1 MFKFILFIALP
12 SVRRACRDLNM
23 ATKLKQFVVFFFC
36 LGAFLL
42 QACASSSE
50 SDRDVRFHFFADNF
64 DRPFQSIDTIQ
75 SGALLGQVNG
85 KLDSIELSSVNR
97 IVLTGESFTGTGLLV
112 GFFAGYSLGYLL
124 SDDPSKTEGFAAI
137 GPQWTRAEIAFLAA
151 LGGGL
156 FGALVGGAAGT
167 DVVHEISGFRIETK
181 IALVQSLIRQQ
192 LERQQRK

>member
-1 MFKFILFIALP
+1 MTTNP
-12 SVRRACRDLNM
+12 
-23 ATKLKQFVVFFFC
+23 KQYVVFFFC

-50 SDRDVRFHFFADNF
+50 SGHDVRFHFLAGNVDK
-64 DRPFQSIDTIQ
+64 PFQSIDTIR
-75 SGALLGQVNG
+75 SGVLLGQVNG
-85 KLDSIELSSVNR
+85 KPDSIELSSVNR

-124 SDDPSKTEGFAAI
+124 SDDPPKTEGFEI
-137 GPQWTRAEIAFLAA
+137 VPQWTRAEIAFLAA

-156 FGALVGGAAGT
+156 LGALVGAAAGG

>member
-1 MFKFILFIALP
+1 MT
-12 SVRRACRDLNM
+12 
-23 ATKLKQFVVFFFC
+23 TKPKQYVVFFFC

-50 SDRDVRFHFFADNF
+50 SGHDVRFHFLADNV
-64 DRPFQSIDTIQ
+64 DKPFQSIDTIR
-75 SGALLGQVNG
+75 SGVLLGQVNG

-97 IVLTGESFTGTGLLV
+97 IVLTGESSTGTGLLV

-124 SDDPSKTEGFAAI
+124 SDDPPKAEGLAAI
-137 GPQWTRAEIAFLAA
+137 VPQWTRGEIAFLAA
-151 LGGGL
+151 VGGGL
-156 FGALVGGAAGT
+156 LGALVGAAAGA